1 MIDLNVTE
9 TGGHE
14 ALVTRTGLR
23 SKGPQ
28 FLRSEYLGLNVGGIR
43 AQDPVSTGE
52 QGLRISEQGQS
63 HSPLGADA

>member
-14 ALVTRTGLR
+14 ASVTRTGLG

-28 FLRSEYLGLNVGGIR
+28 FLRSEYLGLEAGGLR
-43 AQDPVSTGE
+43 AQDPWGH
-52 QGLRISEQGQS
+52 R
-63 HSPLGADA
+63 

>member
-9 TGGHE
+9 TGGLMS
-14 ALVTRTGLR
+14 LVTRIGLG

-28 FLRSEYLGLNVGGIR
+28 FLRSEYLGLEAGGLR
-43 AQDPVSTGE
+43 AQDPEGTGE